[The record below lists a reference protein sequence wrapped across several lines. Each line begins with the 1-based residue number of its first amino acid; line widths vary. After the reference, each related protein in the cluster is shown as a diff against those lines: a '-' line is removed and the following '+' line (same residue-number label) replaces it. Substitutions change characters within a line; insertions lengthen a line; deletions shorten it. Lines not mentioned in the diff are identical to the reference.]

1 MGVKLLPSFFYHF
14 WLLYIGYCISKY
26 IGKNGT
32 ELNDFERGNHT
43 TLQTIED

>member
-14 WLLYIGYCISKY
+14 WFKY